1 MVHRIDFRIYFEDTD
16 ITGIVYHANYVKY
29 FERGRTESLRAVFND
44 LSEIMADEDPAT
56 FAVASMD
63 IQFKRPAKL
72 DNIITVE
79 TELVEAKGAKMI
91 FNQRVLRGEERLAS
105 AHVVVA
111 VITMDGRPRRM
122 PDAMRQRMD
131 EHLGRA

>member
-29 FERGRTESLRAVFND
+29 FERGRTESLRAAFKD
-44 LSEIMADEDPAT
+44 LSAIMEDEDPAT

-72 DNIITVE
+72 DNMITVE
-79 TELVEAKGAKMI
+79 TELLEAKGAKMI
-91 FNQRVLRGEERLAS
+91 FDQRVMRGEELLAS

-122 PDAMRQRMD
+122 PETMRQRM
-131 EHLGRA
+131 EEYLGRA

>member
-29 FERGRTESLRAVFND
+29 FERGRTESLRAVFKD
-44 LSEIMADEDPAT
+44 LSEIMADDDPAT

-91 FNQRVLRGEERLAS
+91 FNQRVLREEELLAS